1 MDHGHGQVSF
11 AKAGSAKAALRTK
24 ELDRGALVQPSLD
37 RKMNYAF
44 HVMRLREQIK
54 CGERVKSVAAANK
67 LFQIA
72 CERRRIAGDIADSLR
87 P

>member
-1 MDHGHGQVSF
+1 MDHEHGQVSF

-44 HVMRLREQIK
+44 HVMRLREHVK
-54 CGERVKSVAAANK
+54 CGERVKSVATGDK
-67 LFQIA
+67 LFQVACKRRWIA
-72 CERRRIAGDIADSLR
+72 RDIADSLR
-87 P
+87 S